1 MGLTAQPRFRLGH
14 FPTPLEF
21 APRLTARLGGPQ
33 IYIKRDDLT
42 GLALGGNKT
51 RMLEYLLADA
61 LAQGATHL
69 ITEGGPQSN
78 HVRQTLAAAHLAGL
92 EVLIVTN
99 TADPNPPVQGNFLL
113 DHIFG
118 ITWHRVPG
126 EHDRPARMAELAD
139 ELRADGATPY
149 IIPGGGSNEVG
160 SLGYV
165 AAMLEI
171 NHQIHQLGISPSAFY
186 LPNGGGGT
194 HAGVA
199 FGAALYGAEY
209 EVRGIMIEDNAEIGA
224 ERSWKIIQRIAER
237 LNIPC
242 PLTREEIITVDGFV
256 GEAYAIPTGECLAAI
271 RLLART
277 EAILLEP
284 VYSAKA
290 FAGMVAEI
298 EAGRYTPDQSV
309 IFLHTG
315 GAPELFARASELAPI
330 LEGREG
336 TSPHATQ

>member
-1 MGLTAQPRFRLGH
+1 MGLLAQPRIRLGT
-14 FPTPLEF
+14 FPTPLQF
-21 APRLTARLGGPQ
+21 LPRLTAELGGPQ

-61 LAQGATHL
+61 LSQGATHL

-78 HVRQTLAAAHLAGL
+78 HVRQTLAAARVTGL
-92 EVLIVTN
+92 QVLIVTN

-113 DHIFG
+113 DQIFG
-118 ITWHRVPG
+118 ITYHRVP
-126 EHDRPARMAELAD
+126 EERDRPARMAELAD
-139 ELRADGATPY
+139 DLRASGATPY

-160 SLGYV
+160 ALGYV
-165 AAMLEI
+165 SAMLEL
-171 NHQIHQLGISPSAFY
+171 NYQLWDLGLNPSTLY

-199 FGAALYGAEY
+199 LGAALYGAVY
-209 EVRGIMIEDNAEIGA
+209 QVRGIMIEDNAAIGV
-224 ERSWKIIQRIAER
+224 ERSWSIVQKTADR
-237 LNIPC
+237 LGIVC
-242 PLTREEIITVDGFV
+242 PLSRDDIVCVDGFV
-256 GEAYAIPTGECLAAI
+256 GEAYAVPTAEGLEAL
-271 RLLART
+271 RLLAHT

-290 FAGMVAEI
+290 LAGMLSEI
-298 EAGRYTPDQSV
+298 RSGMYTQTQSV

-315 GAPELFARASELAPI
+315 GAPELFAMTAELAPI
-330 LEGREG
+330 LDGTEG
-336 TSPHATQ
+336 T